1 MLEHS
6 IARSSI
12 LWHARDNSDA
22 LKFYTS
28 ANPCKHTYAYIK
40 YKDATRYKYIL
51 MVINEN
57 ELIPMDDVIRISYI
71 QL

>member
-40 YKDATRYKYIL
+40 VLQIYPDGH
-51 MVINEN
+51 
-57 ELIPMDDVIRISYI
+57 
-71 QL
+71 Q